1 MIYNNTI
8 IAKKV
13 NKLAPRGAAIDQFPS
28 EVESDV
34 EIERLID
41 EGSAVPVQ
49 LTVSVTVMTLTGLT
63 TKGRCVELEASI
75 SSERG
80 WGTEEETEAAEEEVE
95 TVVEA
100 VVEEA
105 VVEAVVEAIVEAV
118 VEIEGKAPEE
128 AVRELDAAR
137 NGLESPATRPGTRL
151 DSGLEIGSLLLLLA
165 F

>member
-8 IAKKV
+8 IAKRV

-41 EGSAVPVQ
+41 DGSAVPVQ

-63 TKGRCVELEASI
+63 IKGRCVELEASI

-105 VVEAVVEAIVEAV
+105 VVEAIVEGV